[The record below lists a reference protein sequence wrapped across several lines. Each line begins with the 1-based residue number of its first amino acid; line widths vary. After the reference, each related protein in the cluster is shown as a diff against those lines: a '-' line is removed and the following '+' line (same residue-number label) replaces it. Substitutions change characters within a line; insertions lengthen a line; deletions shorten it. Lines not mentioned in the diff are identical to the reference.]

1 MILFSGSDEF
11 EKSSKTFSLCL
22 WQVNQFTLTNL
33 HPGIRY
39 RVKLAPLMNNGKLR
53 GAYSSWVNARTLEG
67 DKLKNIYFFP
77 TKLWIA
83 IGWNESLLYHVQPKY
98 YIKFNGKW
106 TRFQPLRIPFDI
118 LSCGLTKRLVI
129 GHYHDTRVS
138 PCRCWLHCV
147 EKWLAR
153 DTLRW
158 FLILLVRCPIK
169 NSPYFIAEV
178 GQKSSETTFSLRNSS
193 QHRFVLMLTY
203 HNRQCYCKN
212 YKVFSKILDFLESG
226 LLFL

>member
-1 MILFSGSDEF
+1 
-11 EKSSKTFSLCL
+11 
-22 WQVNQFTLTNL
+22 
-33 HPGIRY
+33 
-39 RVKLAPLMNNGKLR
+39 MNNGKLR

-77 TKLWIA
+77 IKLWIA

-118 LSCGLTKRLVI
+118 LSCGPTKRLVI
-129 GHYHDTRVS
+129 GHYRDTRVS

-169 NSPYFIAEV
+169 NSPILSQMLVKRAQRLLSPWGTLLNIDLSWCWHIIIVSVIA
-178 GQKSSETTFSLRNSS
+178 KTIKF
-193 QHRFVLMLTY
+193 
-203 HNRQCYCKN
+203 
-212 YKVFSKILDFLESG
+212 FLK
-226 LLFL
+226 F

>member
-11 EKSSKTFSLCL
+11 EKSSSKTFSLCL

-33 HPGIRY
+33 QPGIRY
-39 RVKLAPLMNNGKLR
+39 RVKLAPLMKNGKLR

-67 DKLKNIYFFP
+67 DKLKNIYFFFP

-83 IGWNESLLYHVQPKY
+83 ICSNESLPYHVHLKY

-106 TRFQPLRIPFDI
+106 TRLQPLRIPFDI
-118 LSCGLTKRLVI
+118 LSCRLTKRLVI
-129 GHYHDTRVS
+129 GHYRDTRVS
-138 PCRCWLHCV
+138 QSRCWPHYV

-153 DTLRW
+153 DKLRW
-158 FLILLVRCPIK
+158 FLVLLVQCPIK
-169 NSPYFIAEV
+169 NSPYFIADV
-178 GQKSSETTFSLRNSS
+178 AQKSSETTLPSRNST

-203 HNRQCYCKN
+203 HNRQCY
-212 YKVFSKILDFLESG
+212 
-226 LLFL
+226 

>member
-67 DKLKNIYFFP
+67 DKLKTIYFFAYQ
-77 TKLWIA
+77 TMNSDWLKWIA
-83 IGWNESLLYHVQPKY
+83 ALSCPTEILQ
-98 YIKFNGKW
+98 KFNGKW

-129 GHYHDTRVS
+129 GHYRDTRVS

-158 FLILLVRCPIK
+158 FLILLVRCLIK
-169 NSPYFIAEV
+169 NSPYFIADV

>member
-33 HPGIRY
+33 HPGRRY

-67 DKLKNIYFFP
+67 DKLKNIYFFSYQ
-77 TKLWIA
+77 TMNSDWLKWIT
-83 IGWNESLLYHVQPKY
+83 V
-98 YIKFNGKW
+98 
-106 TRFQPLRIPFDI
+106 
-118 LSCGLTKRLVI
+118 LSCPTEL
-129 GHYHDTRVS
+129 
-138 PCRCWLHCV
+138 
-147 EKWLAR
+147 
-153 DTLRW
+153 
-158 FLILLVRCPIK
+158 RCPIK
-169 NSPYFIAEV
+169 NSPYFIVDV